1 MAHWKRIL
9 FLIVC
14 TLIFILIGFYHQSSL
29 GQWIDQNIYNVI
41 FASESQWTTVGF
53 KTATFI
59 GEVGSMVVLTLL
71 TVLLLVRYHYRVE
84 ALYLALTMILS
95 GLANPILKHIFDR
108 ERPNI
113 MRLIDISGLS
123 FPSGHAMGSTA
134 FFGSLCF
141 IALRILKGQAKLWMS
156 SLCVVMIGLIC
167 ASRIYLGVHYPTD
180 IMAGILGGLFFITLT
195 QLILQKPLKLS

>member
-1 MAHWKRIL
+1 MTHWKRIL

-14 TLIFILIGFYHQSSL
+14 TVIFTTIGFFHQSSL
-29 GQWIDQNIYNVI
+29 GKWIDHNVYTLV
-41 FASESQWTTVGF
+41 FATEGPVTTTVF
-53 KTATFI
+53 KIVTFI
-59 GEVGSMVVLTLL
+59 GEVGGMVVLTLL
-71 TVLLLVRYHYRVE
+71 TVLLLIRYHYRVE
-84 ALYLALTMILS
+84 ALFLTLTMILS
-95 GLANPILKHIFDR
+95 GLTNPILKNIFDR

-141 IALRILKGQAKLWMS
+141 IALRILKGQAKIWVS
-156 SLCVVMIGLIC
+156 SLCIVMIALIC

-180 IMAGILGGLFFITLT
+180 IMAGILGGLFFIVLT
-195 QLILQKPLKLS
+195 QLILHKPLKLS